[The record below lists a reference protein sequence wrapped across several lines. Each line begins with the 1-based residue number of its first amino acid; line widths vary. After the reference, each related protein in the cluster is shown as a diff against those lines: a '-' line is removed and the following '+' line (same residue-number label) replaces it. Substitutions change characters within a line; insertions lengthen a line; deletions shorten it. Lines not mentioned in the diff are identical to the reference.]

1 MPFPPLSEDEME
13 HELEQDEQD
22 KVLEQDLV
30 LEDDSLSLSLS
41 DLKIVDSEEEEEEE
55 EEEEDQLL
63 PTAAAAAAAVSLSD
77 GFVTE
82 TIVHF
87 LPPTLSPECDE
98 LSAPPILSPST
109 PPTLPLSAPP
119 TLPPSPSA
127 PPTLPLP
134 PSAPPTLPPSPSA
147 PPTLPLPPSAAP
159 PTLPLSPQ
167 HSVQTVPTDSAQISS
182 TPLKEAQATPTPR
195 GVSRLSSVASHTEGA
210 AGGGTYSGL
219 ACHKDGS
226 LISIV
231 FQVTASNDAS

>member
-13 HELEQDEQD
+13 HELDEQD

-55 EEEEDQLL
+55 EEEDQLL
-63 PTAAAAAAAVSLSD
+63 PTAAAAAAVSLSD

-109 PPTLPLSAPP
+109 PPTLPLSPSAPP

-134 PSAPPTLPPSPSA
+134 PSAAPPTLPPSPSA

-210 AGGGTYSGL
+210 VGGTYSGL